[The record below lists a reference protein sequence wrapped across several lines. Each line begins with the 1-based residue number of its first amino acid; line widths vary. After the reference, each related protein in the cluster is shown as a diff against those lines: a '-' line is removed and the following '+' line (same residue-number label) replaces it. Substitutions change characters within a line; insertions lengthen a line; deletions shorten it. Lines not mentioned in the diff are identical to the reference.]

1 MDEKIDTED
10 VRGRWAGDQDWD
22 GGKRDGDEVDVKFWR
37 EGVGE
42 GVDMKDNNP
51 VEKDDDLL

>member
-1 MDEKIDTED
+1 MD
-10 VRGRWAGDQDWD
+10 VR
-22 GGKRDGDEVDVKFWR
+22 FWR